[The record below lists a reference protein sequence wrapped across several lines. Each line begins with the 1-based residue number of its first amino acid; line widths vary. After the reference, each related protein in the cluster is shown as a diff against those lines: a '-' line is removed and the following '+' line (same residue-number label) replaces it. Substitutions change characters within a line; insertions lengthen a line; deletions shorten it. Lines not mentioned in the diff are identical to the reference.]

1 MVTERRAGMTDNQ
14 RRAASDAADRE
25 WHWANPRCPS
35 CERNHPPDRCD
46 LADEAEDG
54 WPWYGWEP

>member
-1 MVTERRAGMTDNQ
+1 MTENQ

-25 WHWANPRCPS
+25 WHWANPECPS